1 MNQII
6 RAEKDGVEF
15 FTVAATGESGMSQ
28 SGLTVLSGVPRQT
41 LQSAIKSLAEKSPSK
56 ALDAWVGKSLI
67 LAENCDYKNA
77 TIYSSAF
84 CAAVIRHYA
93 YQGIEVAQYS
103 LDKFADIGINAWIQG
118 ITQWD
123 STPVDLQNI
132 IATAQK
138 FLGQYVERQGAIEER
153 QGAIEERQGA
163 IEIKHSEI
171 EQLVHQHDGEV
182 NRIFHPDG
190 RYFSI
195 RAWAKLNQIRVSKQE
210 AASLGRLASKLSKQL
225 GVYIDKLEDPRYGE
239 VNIYHETI
247 LRQAFESE
255 EGLC

>member
-28 SGLTVLSGVPRQT
+28 SGLTALSGVPRQT
-41 LQSAIKSLAEKSPSK
+41 LQSVIKSLAEKSPSK
-56 ALDAWVGKSLI
+56 ALEPWVGKSLT

-93 YQGIEVAQYS
+93 YQGIEIAQYS
-103 LDKFADIGINAWIQG
+103 LDKFADIGINTWIQG

-138 FLGQYVERQGAIEER
+138 FLGQYVDRQEAVE
-153 QGAIEERQGA
+153 QKVQDL
-163 IEIKHSEI
+163 
-171 EQLVHQHDGEV
+171 EQLVQQHDGEV
-182 NRIFHPDG
+182 DRIFHPDG
-190 RYFSI
+190 KYFSI

-210 AASLGRLASKLSKQL
+210 AANLGRLASKLSKQL

-239 VNIYHETI
+239 VNIYHETV
-247 LRQAFESE
+247 LRQAFDRQE
-255 EGLC
+255 EDC